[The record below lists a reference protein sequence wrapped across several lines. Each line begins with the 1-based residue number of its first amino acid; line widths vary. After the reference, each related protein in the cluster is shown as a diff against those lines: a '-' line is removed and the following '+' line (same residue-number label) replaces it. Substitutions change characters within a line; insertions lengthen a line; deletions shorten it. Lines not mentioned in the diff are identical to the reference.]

1 MKTTVLAAGQ
11 SCPAVRHAVPAEKH
25 ISPSRIRQRLTVAL
39 FSLAVFGAPPAMA
52 KDPCKSVLCLFGKF
66 TGDSGGSECSGAELD
81 YFSILIKKKGK
92 IKWSQTAS
100 AREQFLNSCSAAD
113 KGVNKKIN
121 SKFGRVFG

>member
-11 SCPAVRHAVPAEKH
+11 LCLAVRPAVPAEKRT
-25 ISPSRIRQRLTVAL
+25 SPSRIRPWLALALLSLT
-39 FSLAVFGAPPAMA
+39 VFGAPPAMA
-52 KDPCKSVLCLFGKF
+52 KDPCKAVLCLFGKL
-66 TGDSGGSECSGAELD
+66 TGNSGGSECSGAELD
-81 YFSILIKKKGK
+81 YFSILIKRKGK

-121 SKFGRVFG
+121 GKFGRVFG